1 MTEKLRPLW
10 AEVNLDRI
18 AHNMR
23 EVRKISASKEIIAVI
38 KADAYGHGALEVAPI
53 LIDNGATRLAVAVV
67 TEALELR
74 RTVKEAP
81 IMILGYTPVNY
92 VEEIVNNDIELTA
105 YDYEYVAELS
115 REAEKFNKKIK
126 IHIAVDT
133 GMGRIGF
140 LPSDNSVK
148 DVYKISKLSNI
159 IIESVFSHFSSSD
172 ERDKSYTFSQ
182 FEKFD
187 CFCNKLIE
195 AGVKVNLRHIA
206 NSGAIIDMPSMH
218 LDAVRPG
225 ILLYGYYPSN
235 EVKKDR
241 IDLKPAMSLKAS
253 IINIKSL
260 PAGEYISYGR
270 AYKTE
275 RESIIATLP
284 IGYADGYTR
293 LLFDKGK
300 VIVKGKFAP
309 IVGRICM
316 DMCMIDV
323 TEIEG
328 LKVGDEV
335 IIMGEEGEI
344 IYNADDIANHIGT
357 INYEIV
363 CAVSKRVPRVYIKDD
378 KIVEIRN
385 YVK

>member
-10 AEVNLDRI
+10 AEVNLDNI

-23 EVRKISASKEIIAVI
+23 EVRRISASKEIIAVI
-38 KADAYGHGALEVAPI
+38 KADAYGHGALEVAPV
-53 LIDNGATRLAVAVV
+53 LIENGATRLAVAVV

-74 RTVKEAP
+74 RAVQNAP
-81 IMILGYTPVNY
+81 IMILGYTPINY
-92 VEEIVNNDIELTA
+92 VEEIVKNNIEVTA
-105 YDYEYVAELS
+105 YDYDYVAELS
-115 REAEKFNKKIK
+115 KEAEKFNKKIK

-140 LPSDNSVK
+140 LPRDNSIN

-172 ERDKSYTFSQ
+172 EKDKEYTNYQ
-182 FEKFD
+182 FERFNW
-187 CFCNKLIE
+187 FCEKLRE
-195 AGVKVNLRHIA
+195 VGVEYNFRHIA

-225 ILLYGYYPSN
+225 ILIYGYYPSD
-235 EVKKDR
+235 EVEKHK
-241 IDLKPAMSLKAS
+241 INLKPAMSLKAS
-253 IINIKSL
+253 IINIKKL
-260 PAGEYISYGR
+260 PAEEYISYGR
-270 AYKTE
+270 KYKTE
-275 RESIIATLP
+275 SESTIATLP

-293 LLFDKGK
+293 LLFNKGK
-300 VIVKGKFAP
+300 VIVKGKYAP
-309 IVGRICM
+309 VVGRICM

-323 TEIEG
+323 TDIDG

-335 IIMGEEGEI
+335 IIIGEENGVV
-344 IYNADDIANHIGT
+344 YNADDIARHIGT
-357 INYEIV
+357 INYEII
-363 CAVSKRVPRVYIKDD
+363 CAISKRVPRVYIKKD

-385 YVK
+385 YI

>member
-10 AEVNLDRI
+10 AEVNLDNI

-23 EVRKISASKEIIAVI
+23 EVRRISASREIIAVI
-38 KADAYGHGALEVAPI
+38 KADAYGHGAMEVAPI
-53 LIDNGATRLAVAVV
+53 LMDNGATCLAVAVV

-74 RTVKEAP
+74 RAVKEAP

-92 VEEIVNNDIELTA
+92 VEEIVNNDIEITA

-115 REAEKFNKKIK
+115 KEAEKFNKKIK

-172 ERDKSYTFSQ
+172 EKDKSYTFSQ

-187 CFCNKLIE
+187 WFCSKLKE
-195 AGVKVNLRHIA
+195 AGVEFNFRHIA

-235 EVKKDR
+235 DVKKCK
-241 IDLKPAMSLKAS
+241 INLKPAMSLKAS
-253 IINIKSL
+253 IINIKRL

-270 AYKTE
+270 AYKTDK
-275 RESIIATLP
+275 ESIIATLP

-293 LLFDKGK
+293 LLFNKGK
-300 VIVKGKFAP
+300 VIVNGKFAP

-323 TEIEG
+323 TDIDG

-335 IIMGEEGEI
+335 IIMGEDRGI

>member
-10 AEVNLDRI
+10 AEVNLDNI

-23 EVRKISASKEIIAVI
+23 EVRRISASKEIIAVI
-38 KADAYGHGALEVAPI
+38 KADAYGHGALEVAPV
-53 LIDNGATRLAVAVV
+53 LIENGATRLAVAVV

-74 RTVKEAP
+74 RAVPNAP

-92 VEEIVNNDIELTA
+92 AEELVKNNIEVTV
-105 YDYEYVAELS
+105 YDYEYAEALS
-115 REAEKFNKKIK
+115 KEAEKFNGTVKV
-126 IHIAVDT
+126 HIAVDT

-140 LPSDNSVK
+140 LPNDNSAN

-159 IIESVFSHFSSSD
+159 IIESVFSHFSCSD
-172 ERDKSYTFSQ
+172 EKDKEYTIYQ
-182 FEKFD
+182 FEKFNW
-187 CFCNKLIE
+187 FCDRLKE
-195 AGVKVNLRHIA
+195 KGVKYNFRHIA

-225 ILLYGYYPSN
+225 ILLYGYYPSD
-235 EVKKDR
+235 EVQKEK
-241 IDLKPAMSLKAS
+241 INIKPAMSLKAS
-253 IINIKSL
+253 IINIKRL

-270 AYKTE
+270 TYRTE
-275 RESIIATLP
+275 RESVIATLP

-293 LLFDKGK
+293 LLFNKGK
-300 VIVKGKFAP
+300 VIVNGSFAP

-323 TEIEG
+323 TGIDG
-328 LKVGDEV
+328 LKIGDEV
-335 IIMGEEGEI
+335 IIMGEDKNI
-344 IYNADDIANHIGT
+344 IYNADDIAKHIGT
-357 INYEIV
+357 INYEVI

-378 KIVEIRN
+378 KVVEIRN
-385 YVK
+385 YIE

>member
-10 AEVNLDRI
+10 AEVNLDNI

-23 EVRKISASKEIIAVI
+23 EVRRISASKEIIAVI
-38 KADAYGHGALEVAPI
+38 KADAYGHGALEVAPV
-53 LIDNGATRLAVAVV
+53 LIENGATRLAVAVV

-74 RTVKEAP
+74 RAVPNAP

-92 VEEIVNNDIELTA
+92 AEELIKNNIEVTV
-105 YDYEYVAELS
+105 YNYEYVEALS
-115 REAEKFNKKIK
+115 KEAEKFNGTVKV
-126 IHIAVDT
+126 HIAVDT

-140 LPSDNSVK
+140 LPNDNSAN

-159 IIESVFSHFSSSD
+159 IIESVFSHFSCSD
-172 ERDKSYTFSQ
+172 EKDKEYTIYQ
-182 FEKFD
+182 FEKFNW
-187 CFCNKLIE
+187 FCDRLKE
-195 AGVKVNLRHIA
+195 KGVKYNFRHIA

-225 ILLYGYYPSN
+225 ILLYGYYPSD
-235 EVKKDR
+235 EVQKDK
-241 IDLKPAMSLKAS
+241 INIKPAMSLKAS
-253 IINIKSL
+253 IINIKRL

-270 AYKTE
+270 TYRTE
-275 RESIIATLP
+275 RESVIATLP

-293 LLFDKGK
+293 LLFNKGK
-300 VIVKGKFAP
+300 VIVNGCFVP

-323 TEIEG
+323 TGIDG
-328 LKVGDEV
+328 LKIGDEV
-335 IIMGEEGEI
+335 IIMGEDKNI
-344 IYNADDIANHIGT
+344 IYNADDIAKHIGT
-357 INYEIV
+357 INYEVI

-378 KIVEIRN
+378 KVVEIRN
-385 YVK
+385 YIQ